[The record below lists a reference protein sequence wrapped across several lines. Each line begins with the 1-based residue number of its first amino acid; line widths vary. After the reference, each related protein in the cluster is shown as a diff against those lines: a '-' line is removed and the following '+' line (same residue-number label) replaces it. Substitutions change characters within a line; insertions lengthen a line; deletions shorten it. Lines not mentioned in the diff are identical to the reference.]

1 MQRYRKRTLAVATA
15 PHSLQSQMTLGNSLS
30 AMDRKLEAA
39 SAYQGALAIAKS
51 MEPAVSTEW
60 VTSIWQ
66 KLQ

>member
-1 MQRYRKRTLAVATA
+1 MQRSRKRTLAVA

-39 SAYQGALAIAKS
+39 SAYQRALAIAKS
-51 MEPAVSTEW
+51 MEPPVSTEW